1 MVVGTNV
8 RIRRFSHRC
17 FHAISVTY
25 FLIEVPP
32 LAPSSKRFIANI
44 WCALVPLL
52 ALRSL
57 KGARQ
62 TDSAAPLLRPLRQ
75 GLVFL
80 PGDKSEIEAQQEKDG
95 MGNGAPAADLR
106 REDEACS

>member
-1 MVVGTNV
+1 MVVGTNFGIL
-8 RIRRFSHRC
+8 RYSHRDYDGKS
-17 FHAISVTY
+17 AIY
-25 FLIEVPP
+25 PMIEVPP